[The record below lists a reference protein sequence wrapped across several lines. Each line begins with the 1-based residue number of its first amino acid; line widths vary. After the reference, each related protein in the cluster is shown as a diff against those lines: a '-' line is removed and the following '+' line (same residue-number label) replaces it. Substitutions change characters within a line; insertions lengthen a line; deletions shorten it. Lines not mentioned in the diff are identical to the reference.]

1 MARPSIFKLSLF
13 SQTVLAILLAL
24 LPVVLTVYFLIL
36 PSFEKKLL
44 ATREASTRVA
54 VDSVFGI
61 LKDFDARARRGEL
74 TQAQAKAQAAAQLKQ
89 LRHSGE
95 EYFWIND
102 LTPRMVMHPY
112 KPELDGKDL
121 SANTDPNGKH
131 LFLEMVRVCKE
142 QGEGFVDYEWPRQGA
157 KLPVPKISF
166 VKLYAPWGW
175 MVGNGVYIDDVKAEL
190 GAFRM
195 RITLFLLGG
204 AALALLNG
212 LLFAL
217 RVLRPVRMLSE
228 NLSGKMEAMATG
240 DLRVTILQQPKG
252 ELSRVTT
259 AFNQAVHAFG
269 ALVKDMA
276 GLAGH
281 LGQEAAG
288 LSASADSMAQ
298 ETRNLAQEMTGS
310 RREAEEVSSAVTAI
324 SRAMDAMAGDLETA
338 QTQARSTLEATVQ
351 GASQGRATA
360 SAMTGIRQSTEKMA
374 SAVRII
380 QDIARQTNLLSLN
393 AAIEAAKAGAQG
405 KGFAVV
411 AEEVR
416 KLAERSSV
424 AAKEISNLIAESNVS
439 VEEGGRTV
447 EGTVAALAQIEAQ
460 TQAMAERIQA
470 LDQALN
476 DQARTSQSVAVHT
489 EAVIARLF
497 RNTDAAEA
505 LNRKVGEVANASTEQ
520 AAAVDKLLV
529 NVRNFKT

>member
-1 MARPSIFKLSLF
+1 MARPSRFKLSLF
-13 SQTVLAILLAL
+13 GQTVLAILLAL

-36 PSFEKKLL
+36 PAFEQKLL

-61 LKDFDARARRGEL
+61 LKDFDTRARKGDF
-74 TQAQAKAQAAAQLKQ
+74 TQDQAKAMAAAQIKQ

-102 LTPRMVMHPY
+102 MTPRMVMHPY
-112 KPELDGKDL
+112 KPELDGKEL
-121 SANTDPNGKH
+121 SANTDPEGKH
-131 LFLEMVRVCKE
+131 LFLEMVQVCREK
-142 QGEGFVDYEWPRQGA
+142 GEGFVAYQWPRQGA

-175 MVGNGVYIDDVKAEL
+175 MVGNGVYIDDVTTEL
-190 GAFRM
+190 ATFRM
-195 RITLFLLGG
+195 RVTLFLAGG
-204 AALALLNG
+204 GLLALLGG
-212 LLFAL
+212 LVFAS
-217 RVLRPVRMLSE
+217 RVLRPVRMLSQ

-240 DLRVTILQQPKG
+240 DLRVTMVEQPKG
-252 ELSRVTT
+252 ELSRVTA
-259 AFNQAVHAFG
+259 AFNKAVQSFG
-269 ALVKDMA
+269 GLVKDMV

-281 LGQEAAG
+281 LGQEAAS
-288 LSASADSMAQ
+288 LNASAESMALD
-298 ETRNLAQEMTGS
+298 TRNLAQEMTGS
-310 RREAEEVSSAVTAI
+310 RQEAEEVSTAVTAI
-324 SRAMDAMAGDLETA
+324 SRVMDEMAGNLETA
-338 QTQARSTLEATVQ
+338 QTQAQATLEATIQ

-393 AAIEAAKAGAQG
+393 AAIEAAKAGTQG

-411 AEEVR
+411 AEEIR

-424 AAKEISNLIAESNVS
+424 AAKEISNLISESNVS

-476 DQARTSQSVAVHT
+476 DQARTSQSVATHT

-505 LNRKVGEVANASTEQ
+505 LNRKVGEVTLASTGQ
-520 AAAVDKLLV
+520 AEAVDKLLV
-529 NVRNFKT
+529 NVRHFRT